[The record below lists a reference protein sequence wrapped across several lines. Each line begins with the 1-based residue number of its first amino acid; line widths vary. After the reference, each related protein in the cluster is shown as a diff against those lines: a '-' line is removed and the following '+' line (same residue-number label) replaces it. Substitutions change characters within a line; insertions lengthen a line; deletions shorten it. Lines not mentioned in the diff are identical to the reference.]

1 MSLRNHRLSLPQ
13 IQSAYELIR
22 APFKHSPQYVVPGLS
37 KHLGVELVAKIEAL
51 NPIRSFKARGAE
63 ILAARAS
70 SDEKIICASA
80 GNFGQAVAYSCS
92 ARNIQCTIYASKHA
106 NKLKVKMMRA
116 FGAQVILAGEDFD
129 EAKVHAKAEAGRVGA
144 RFVEDGLDIETLE
157 GAGSIGLELLE
168 LDRPL
173 DVLLI
178 PLGNGALAS
187 GIARVVKE
195 KNPTTKVIVVQAQG
209 ASAMVASLRTQSYI
223 ENEAVNTICDGI
235 AVRTPVKQSL
245 IDLAPLIDDTLLVS
259 DDTTI
264 KAMQI
269 IHQEMGLVCE
279 PSGAVGISALLD
291 DLSRFQGQRVGTI
304 LCGGNVTPQQM
315 KMWQNV

>member
-1 MSLRNHRLSLPQ
+1 
-13 IQSAYELIR
+13 
-22 APFKHSPQYVVPGLS
+22 
-37 KHLGVELVAKIEAL
+37 
-51 NPIRSFKARGAE
+51 
-63 ILAARAS
+63 
-70 SDEKIICASA
+70 
-80 GNFGQAVAYSCS
+80 
-92 ARNIQCTIYASKHA
+92 
-106 NKLKVKMMRA
+106 MMRA